1 MATTKIWDVSAHVSK
16 LLAYVANKNKTTME
30 IQNGFDDEEMRLA
43 AEVLGLSADHFA
55 TEEKKFVTGIN
66 CTPEN
71 ANEVMLTLLEGTSPS
86 DIQCYH
92 GYQSFKP
99 GEVTPDVAHAIGVQ
113 LANELWGEDFPVIV
127 ATHIDKGHVH
137 NHFCLSASGFSGK
150 RYHDCNATYQLM
162 RDTSDRLCREYGL
175 SVIENPSKDRHKH
188 IAEVHAEKKGIPTMR
203 DQIRADID
211 AVAKQEFIIKNFYN
225 RMRSLGYTI
234 EQRGKFL
241 RIKPYGYDKF
251 FRLDKLGAGYTEE
264 DIEARIRNNA
274 HNRQWTPI
282 PYYQPILREKPTG
295 LYALYLHYCY
305 LLGAIPKVIP
315 NNPEAYAAIKED
327 VRRARMYSEQAKF
340 LGKYFLDTKDDL
352 IRHALKVRAQM
363 DVLYKERQKLRNKMR
378 WMKDPDEMQPIRDQ
392 IFAIS
397 DKLKPLRKEYAMCKD
412 IYDRSDD
419 IEKTVERIEFP
430 QLVEQAR
437 QKAALK
443 KNGREE
449 R

>member
-30 IQNGFDDEEMRLA
+30 LEVKSDNEAENLA
-43 AEVLGLSADHFA
+43 AEILGLPPEHFLH
-55 TEEKKFVTGIN
+55 EEKKFVTGIN

-71 ANEVMLTLLEGTSPS
+71 ANEVMLTLLEGISPS
-86 DIQCYH
+86 DIQAYH

-99 GEVTPDVAHAIGVQ
+99 GEVTPDIAHAIGVQ
-113 LANELWGEDFPVIV
+113 LANELWGEDFPIVV
-127 ATHIDKGHVH
+127 ATHIDRGHVH
-137 NHFCLSASGFSGK
+137 NHFCLSATGFSGK
-150 RYHDCNATYQLM
+150 RYHDCNATYKLM

-175 SVIENPSKDRHKH
+175 SVIENPGKDRHKH
-188 IAEVHAEKKGIPTMR
+188 IAEVHAEQKGIPTIR
-203 DQIRADID
+203 DQIHADID
-211 AVAKQEFIIKNFYN
+211 AVARQEFIIKNFYN

-251 FRLDKLGAGYTEE
+251 FRLDKLGEGYTEE
-264 DIEARIRNNA
+264 DIEARIRSNA
-274 HNRQWTPI
+274 RARQWTPI
-282 PYYQPILREKPTG
+282 TYYEPTLREKPGG

-305 LLGAIPKVIP
+305 LLGIIPRVIPK
-315 NNPEAYAAIKED
+315 NPEAYAAIKED

-352 IRHALKVRAQM
+352 IQHALKVRAQM

-378 WMKDPDEMQPIRDQ
+378 RMKDPDEMQPIREQ

-419 IEKTVERIEFP
+419 IQKTVERIEFP
-430 QLVEQAR
+430 QLVEQER
-437 QKAALK
+437 QKSALK

>member
-43 AEVLGLSADHFA
+43 AEALGLSADHFA

-99 GEVTPDVAHAIGVQ
+99 GEVTPDVAHTIGIQ

-137 NHFCLSASGFSGK
+137 NHFCLSATGFSGK
-150 RYHDCNATYQLM
+150 RYHDCKATYKLM

-175 SVIENPSKDRHKH
+175 SVIEKPKKETRKH
-188 IAEVHAEKKGIPTMR
+188 IAEVHAKQQGIPTIR

-211 AVAKQEFIIKNFYN
+211 NACQGVTEFDLFVE
-225 RMRSLGYTI
+225 RLERRGYTL
-234 EQRGKFL
+234 ERRGSFL
-241 RIKPYGYDKF
+241 RVRPDGYNKF
-251 FRLDKLGAGYTEE
+251 FRLDKLGYGYSES
-264 DIEARIRNNA
+264 DIHYKLDVNYYDRNSYL
-274 HNRQWTPI
+274 PK
-282 PYYQPILREKPTG
+282 PYRPILREKPKG

-305 LLGAIPKVIP
+305 LLGVIPKSIP
-315 NNPEAYAAIKED
+315 ENREAYVALKDD
-327 VRRARMYSEQAKF
+327 VRRARMYNEHAKF
-340 LGKYFLDTKDDL
+340 LGKYGLNTTDEL
-352 IRHALKVRAQM
+352 LRHEQTVETQIAL
-363 DVLYKERQKLRNKMR
+363 LCKERQALRNKLR
-378 WMKDPDEMQPIRDQ
+378 WMKDTEKMQPIREE
-392 IFAIS
+392 IYAIS
-397 DKLKPLRKEYAMCKD
+397 AKIKPLRKEQKMCKD
-412 IYDRSDD
+412 IYDRSTA
-419 IEKTVERIEFP
+419 IARTVEQIEFP
-430 QLVEQAR
+430 KPPEKTKQQTR
-437 QKAALK
+437 
-443 KNGREE
+443 NRGWGSR
-449 R
+449 

>member
-1 MATTKIWDVSAHVSK
+1 
-16 LLAYVANKNKTTME
+16 ME
-30 IQNGFDDEEMRLA
+30 VERETDDEEMRLA
-43 AEVLGLSADHFA
+43 AEMLGLPSDHFA

-71 ANEVMLTLLEGTSPS
+71 ANEVMLTLLEGVSPS
-86 DIQCYH
+86 DIQAYH

-99 GEVTPDVAHAIGVQ
+99 GEVTPDVAHVIGIQ

-137 NHFCLSASGFSGK
+137 NHFCLSATGFSGK
-150 RYHDCNATYQLM
+150 RYHDCNATYKLM

-175 SVIENPSKDRHKH
+175 SVIENPKQQGSKH

-225 RMRSLGYTI
+225 RMRSLGYTF
-234 EQRGKFL
+234 ERRGKYL

-264 DIEARIRNNA
+264 DIEAKIRNNA
-274 HNRQWTPI
+274 RARQWTPI
-282 PYYQPILREKPTG
+282 PFYQPTLREKPTG

-315 NNPEAYAAIKED
+315 KNPEAYAAIKED
-327 VRRARMYSEQAKF
+327 VRRARMYSEQANF

-352 IRHALKVRAQM
+352 IQHALKVRAQM

-378 WMKDPDEMQPIRDQ
+378 WMKDPAEMQPIREQ

-397 DKLKPLRKEYAMCKD
+397 DKLKPLQKEYAMCKD

-430 QLVEQAR
+430 QLVEQER
-437 QKAALK
+437 QKSALK

>member
-1 MATTKIWDVSAHVSK
+1 LATTKIWDVSAHVSK

-30 IQNGFDDEEMRLA
+30 VERGTDDEEMRLA
-43 AEVLGLSADHFA
+43 AEALGLSSDHFA

-71 ANEVMLTLLEGTSPS
+71 ANEVMLTLLEGVLPS
-86 DIQCYH
+86 DIQAYH

-99 GEVTPDVAHAIGVQ
+99 GEVTPDLAHAIGVQ
-113 LANELWGEDFPVIV
+113 LANELWGEDFPIIV

-137 NHFCLSASGFSGK
+137 NHFCIPATGFSGK
-150 RYHDCNATYQLM
+150 RYHDCNATYKRM

-175 SVIENPSKDRHKH
+175 SVIENPKQQGSKH

-211 AVAKQEFIIKNFYN
+211 AVAKQELLTKYFYS
-225 RMRSLGYTI
+225 RMQSLGYTF
-234 EQRGKFL
+234 ERREKYL
-241 RIKPYGYDKF
+241 RIKPYGYNKF

-264 DIEARIRNNA
+264 DIEARVRNNA
-274 HNRQWTPI
+274 RVRQWTPI
-282 PYYQPILREKPTG
+282 TYYEPTLREKPRG

-305 LLGAIPKVIP
+305 LLGVIPKVIP
-315 NNPEAYAAIKED
+315 KNPEAYAAIKED

-352 IRHALKVRAQM
+352 IQHALKVRAQM

-378 WMKDPDEMQPIRDQ
+378 WMKDPAEMQPIREQ

-419 IEKTVERIEFP
+419 IQKTVERVEFP
-430 QLVEQAR
+430 QLVEQER
-437 QKAALK
+437 QKSALK
-443 KNGREE
+443 KSGREE

>member
-1 MATTKIWDVSAHVSK
+1 MATTKIWDVKAHVSK

-30 IQNGFDDEEMRLA
+30 LEVESDNEAENLA
-43 AEVLGLSADHFA
+43 AEILGLPPEHFLH
-55 TEEKKFVTGIN
+55 EKKKFVTGIN

-71 ANEVMLTLLEGTSPS
+71 AHEVMLTLLEGTSLS
-86 DIQCYH
+86 EIQCYH

-99 GEVTPDVAHAIGVQ
+99 GEVDADTAHAIGVQ
-113 LANELWGEDFPVIV
+113 LANELWGEDFPIIV

-150 RYHDCNATYQLM
+150 RYHDCNATYKLM

-175 SVIENPSKDRHKH
+175 SVIENPKQQGSKH

-225 RMRSLGYTI
+225 RMRSLGYTF
-234 EQRGKFL
+234 ERRGKYL
-241 RIKPYGYDKF
+241 RIKPYGYNKF

-274 HNRQWTPI
+274 RARQWTPI
-282 PYYQPILREKPTG
+282 PFYQPTLREKPTG

-315 NNPEAYAAIKED
+315 KNPEAYAAIKED

-352 IRHALKVRAQM
+352 IQHALKVRAQM

-378 WMKDPDEMQPIRDQ
+378 RMKDPDEMQPIREQ

-397 DKLKPLRKEYAMCKD
+397 DKLKPLRKEHAMCKD

-419 IEKTVERIEFP
+419 IQKTVERVEFP
-430 QLVEQAR
+430 QLVEQER
-437 QKAALK
+437 QNAALK

>member
-30 IQNGFDDEEMRLA
+30 VERGTDDEEMRLA
-43 AEVLGLSADHFA
+43 AEALGLSSDHFA

-71 ANEVMLTLLEGTSPS
+71 ANEVILTLLEGVDSS
-86 DIQCYH
+86 DIQAYH

-99 GEVTPDVAHAIGVQ
+99 GEVTPDVAHAIGIQ
-113 LANELWGEDFPVIV
+113 LANELWGEDFPIIV

-137 NHFCLSASGFSGK
+137 NHFCIPATGFSGR
-150 RYHDCNATYQLM
+150 RYHDCNATYKRM
-162 RDTSDRLCREYGL
+162 RDTSDRLCRGYGL
-175 SVIENPSKDRHKH
+175 SVIENPGKDRHKH
-188 IAEVHAEKKGIPTMR
+188 IAEVHAEQKGIPTMR

-211 AVAKQEFIIKNFYN
+211 AVARQEFIIKNFYN

-241 RIKPYGYDKF
+241 RIKPYGYNKF

-264 DIEARIRNNA
+264 DIEARVRNNA
-274 HNRQWTPI
+274 RVRQWTPI
-282 PYYQPILREKPTG
+282 TYYEPTLREKPRG

-305 LLGAIPKVIP
+305 LLGVIPKVIP
-315 NNPEAYAAIKED
+315 KNPEAYAAIKDD

-352 IRHALKVRAQM
+352 IQHALKVRAQM

-378 WMKDPDEMQPIRDQ
+378 WMKDPAEMQPIREQ

-419 IEKTVERIEFP
+419 VEKTVERIEFP
-430 QLVEQAR
+430 QLVEQER
-437 QKAALK
+437 QKSALK

>member
-43 AEVLGLSADHFA
+43 AEALGLSSDHFA

-86 DIQCYH
+86 EIQCHH

-113 LANELWGEDFPVIV
+113 LANDLWGEDFPVIV

-150 RYHDCNATYQLM
+150 RYHDCNATYKLM

-175 SVIENPSKDRHKH
+175 SVIENPSKKKHKH

-211 AVAKQEFIIKNFYN
+211 AVARQEFIIKNFYN

-234 EQRGKFL
+234 ERRGDFL
-241 RIKPYGYDKF
+241 RVKPYGYNKF
-251 FRLDKLGAGYTEE
+251 FRLDKLGKGYTEE

-274 HNRQWTPI
+274 HNRQRTPI
-282 PYYQPILREKPTG
+282 PFYQPTLREKPTG

-305 LLGAIPKVIP
+305 LLGAKPKVIP
-315 NNPEAYAAIKED
+315 KNPEAYAAIKED

-363 DVLYKERQKLRNKMR
+363 ETLCKERQKLRNKMR
-378 WMKDPDEMQPIRDQ
+378 WMKDPAEMQPIREQ

-430 QLVEQAR
+430 QAVEQEK

-443 KNGREE
+443 KNGRDE

>member
-1 MATTKIWDVSAHVSK
+1 MATTKIWDVKAHVSK

-30 IQNGFDDEEMRLA
+30 IENGFDDEEMRLA
-43 AEVLGLSADHFA
+43 AEMLGLPSDHFA

-71 ANEVMLTLLEGTSPS
+71 ANEVMLTLLEGVSPS
-86 DIQCYH
+86 DIQAYH

-99 GEVTPDVAHAIGVQ
+99 GEVTPDVAHVIGIQ

-137 NHFCLSASGFSGK
+137 NHFCISASGFSGR
-150 RYHDCNATYQLM
+150 RYHDCNATYKLM
-162 RDTSDRLCREYGL
+162 RDTSDKLCREYGL
-175 SVIENPSKDRHKH
+175 SVIENPGKDRRKH

-211 AVAKQEFIIKNFYN
+211 AVARQEFIIKNFYN

-251 FRLDKLGAGYTEE
+251 FRLDKLGEGYTEE
-264 DIEARIRNNA
+264 DIEARIRSNA
-274 HNRQWTPI
+274 RARQWTPI
-282 PYYQPILREKPTG
+282 TYYEPTLREKPRG

-305 LLGAIPKVIP
+305 LLGVIPKVIP
-315 NNPEAYAAIKED
+315 KNPEAYAAIKED

-352 IRHALKVRAQM
+352 IQHALKVRAQM
-363 DVLYKERQKLRNKMR
+363 DVLYKERQKLCNKMR
-378 WMKDPDEMQPIRDQ
+378 WMKDPVKMQPIREQ

-419 IEKTVERIEFP
+419 IQKTVERVEFP
-430 QLVEQAR
+430 QLVEQER
-437 QKAALK
+437 QKSALK

>member
-30 IQNGFDDEEMRLA
+30 VERGIDNEEMRLA
-43 AEVLGLSADHFA
+43 AEVLGLPSDHFA

-66 CTPEN
+66 CSPEN

-86 DIQCYH
+86 DIQAYH

-99 GEVTPDVAHAIGVQ
+99 GEVDADTAHAIGIQ
-113 LANELWGEDFPVIV
+113 LANELWGEDFPIIV
-127 ATHIDKGHVH
+127 ATHIDRGHVH
-137 NHFCLSASGFSGK
+137 NHFCLSATGFSGK
-150 RYHDCNATYQLM
+150 RYHDCNATYKLM

-175 SVIENPSKDRHKH
+175 SVIENPSKDKHKH

-211 AVAKQEFIIKNFYN
+211 AVAKQELLIKYFYN
-225 RMRSLGYTI
+225 RMRSLGYTF
-234 EQRGKFL
+234 ERRGKYL
-241 RIKPYGYDKF
+241 RIKPYGYNKF

-274 HNRQWTPI
+274 RARQWTPI
-282 PYYQPILREKPTG
+282 TYYEPTLREKPRG

-315 NNPEAYAAIKED
+315 KNPEAYAAIKED

-352 IRHALKVRAQM
+352 IQHALKIRAQM

-378 WMKDPDEMQPIRDQ
+378 WMKDPAEMQPIREQ

-419 IEKTVERIEFP
+419 IEKTVERVEFP
-430 QLVEQAR
+430 QLVQQAR
-437 QKAALK
+437 ETNK
-443 KNGREE
+443 KDTRGDR
-449 R
+449 

>member
-30 IQNGFDDEEMRLA
+30 LENKNFDEAERLA
-43 AEVLGLSADHFA
+43 AEILGLPYDHFA
-55 TEEKKFVTGIN
+55 TEEKKFVSGIN

-71 ANEVMLTLLEGTSPS
+71 ANDVMLTLLEDTDKD
-86 DIQCYH
+86 DIQAYH

-137 NHFCLSASGFSGK
+137 NHFCLSATGFSGK
-150 RYHDCNATYQLM
+150 RYHDCKATYKLM
-162 RDTSDRLCREYGL
+162 RDTSDRLCKEYGL
-175 SVIENPSKDRHKH
+175 SVIEKPKQQGTKH
-188 IAEVHAEKKGIPTMR
+188 IAEVHAEKKGIPTIR

-211 AVAKQEFIIKNFYN
+211 AVANYEYIIKYFYN
-225 RMRSLGYTI
+225 RMRTLGYTF
-234 EQRGKFL
+234 ERRGQYL
-241 RIKPYGYDKF
+241 RIKPYGSNKF

-264 DIEARIRNNA
+264 DIEARVRSNA
-274 HNRQWTPI
+274 RACQWTPI
-282 PYYQPILREKPTG
+282 TYYELTLREKPRG

-315 NNPEAYAAIKED
+315 KDPEAYAAIKEN

-340 LGKYFLDTKDDL
+340 LGKYSLDTKDDL
-352 IRHALKVRAQM
+352 IQHALGIRAQM
-363 DVLYKERQKLRNKMR
+363 DTLCKERQKLRNKMR
-378 WMKDPDEMQPIRDQ
+378 WMKDPAEMQSIREQ

-397 DKLKPLRKEYAMCKD
+397 DKLKPLRKEYGMCRD

-419 IEKTVERIEFP
+419 IAKTVERIEFP
-430 QLVEQAR
+430 QLVEQER